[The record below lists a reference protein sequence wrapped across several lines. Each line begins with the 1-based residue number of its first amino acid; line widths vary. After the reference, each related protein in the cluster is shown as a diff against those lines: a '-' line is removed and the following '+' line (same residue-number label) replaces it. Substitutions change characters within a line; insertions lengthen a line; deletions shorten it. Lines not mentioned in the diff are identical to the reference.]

1 MTASYLY
8 APLGGPP
15 CRSFRDSRLFDLDL
29 APPPPLSRFRIL
41 TRTKALLATISVALL
56 IVYFVSNPSKRR
68 SERQNRLVA
77 AGFDPDARFEALYEA
92 GQAGWRPYDG
102 AKDCEEEVNEQT
114 WVEKLSAACLEDLGA
129 KGVLCEEAAGLF
141 RQPAVDLVW
150 TWTNGSD
157 PLLHRWR
164 ADVTATLSGKVRS
177 ALAAVRE
184 RKTANHFRQHDE
196 LRYSVRSAVHA
207 FSPSSLRQLR
217 ILTTDLPA
225 NVVLGDLIDPPLST
239 ANASE
244 RLVASARIGQIP
256 TWLNN
261 DSSAETPPLIVSHH
275 TSFFEDGI
283 ALPTFNSLSIE
294 AQMSN
299 LANFSEFLLYLND
312 DAFLFSDSHSTAGD
326 VGAPLVGPVF
336 RIQADMFVDSLSP
349 STSIRDGEGE
359 WASLQRANWLLDQ
372 RFGERRRGYL
382 AHIPKAFS
390 APLLREV
397 GRIFRD
403 ELLETASSR
412 FRGKATEYQVAFLA
426 THYIIEAH
434 REALLHAFFVGKSD
448 SNADGWL
455 SVDERKRMLLD
466 LDFRVAETDV
476 SPPLVEVPLPRRST
490 TANLPGQLA
499 QVGIPLPGGTSYAFS
514 SHDGFGMFRI
524 ENVAYN
530 EKFDRS
536 KPIRPAL
543 PLDTQAPRHPACAMS
558 FAACFGEDF
567 LAPSRSIEADDVMR
581 RVAYEQPHCGD
592 CAILHLVGGSGA
604 AGLSAFL
611 PACDAPRTSVAS
623 TPPTYSTAKRFDKV
637 SLVLPSSCPSPS
649 RRLAAISR
657 ILRYTYTLGDSS
669 SRFISM
675 RQARLTEQVLRKMD
689 ASAAAGEE
697 ELPTF
702 LTLNDDFVFAEASQ
716 AANKILHDWFEQH
729 WPNPSPY
736 ETHAHL

>member
-1 MTASYLY
+1 MTARYSY
-8 APLGGPP
+8 ASLGGPP
-15 CRSFRDSRLFDLDL
+15 TRSFRDSRLFDLDL
-29 APPPPLSRFRIL
+29 APPPPLARLRIL
-41 TRTKALLATISVALL
+41 TRPKALLATISIALL
-56 IVYFVSNPSKRR
+56 IIYVFYNPPARR
-68 SERQNRLVA
+68 SERDNRLFA

-92 GQAGWRPYDG
+92 AQAGWRPYDG
-102 AKDCEEEVNEQT
+102 AKDHEEEVNEQT
-114 WVEKLSAACLEDLGA
+114 WVDKLSATCLEDLGA
-129 KGVLCEEAAGLF
+129 QGVLCEEAAGLF
-141 RQPAVDLVW
+141 RQTAVDLVW

-164 ADVTATLSGKVRS
+164 ADVTATLSGRVRP
-177 ALAAVRE
+177 AIAAVRE

-225 NVVLGDLIDPPLST
+225 NVLLGDVIDPLLSL
-239 ANASE
+239 ANGSE
-244 RLVASARIGQIP
+244 RLVSSDRLGQVP
-256 TWLNN
+256 TWLDRN
-261 DSSAETPPLIVSHH
+261 SSVQSPPLIVSHH
-275 TSFFEDGI
+275 TSFFEDGVV
-283 ALPTFNSLSIE
+283 LPTFNSLSIE

-299 LANFSEFLLYLND
+299 LANLGEFLLYLND
-312 DAFLFSDSHSTAGD
+312 DAFLFSDSHLTPGD

-336 RIQADMFVDSLSP
+336 RIQADMLVDSLPP
-349 STSIRDGEGE
+349 SASIKDGEGE

-390 APLLREV
+390 APLLQEV
-397 GRIFRD
+397 GRVFHD

-448 SNADGWL
+448 SNADGSL
-455 SVDERKRMLLD
+455 SVDERRCMLLD
-466 LDFRVAETDV
+466 LGFRVAGTDV

-490 TANLPGQLA
+490 TANLPGQLERA
-499 QVGIPLPGGTSYAFS
+499 GIPLPGGTLYAFS

-524 ENVAYN
+524 ENAAYN
-530 EKFDRS
+530 EKFDHS
-536 KPIRPAL
+536 KPIRPAW
-543 PLDTQAPRHPACAMS
+543 PLDTQAPRHPACAIS

-567 LAPSRSIEADDVMR
+567 LAPSRSVKAEDVMR
-581 RVAYEQPHCGD
+581 RVAYEQPQCGE
-592 CAILHLVGGSGA
+592 CAILHLVGSSGA

-611 PACDAPRTSVAS
+611 PICDVPQSSAPSP
-623 TPPTYSTAKRFDKV
+623 PPTYSTAKRFDNV
-637 SLVLPSSCPSPS
+637 SLVLPSSCPS

-689 ASAAAGEE
+689 AAAAAGEE
-697 ELPTF
+697 DWPTF

-716 AANKILHDWFEQH
+716 AANKILHNWFEQH

-736 ETHAHL
+736 EARAQA